1 MKKLIIAVCL
11 VLVSTFSHAQEWEKV
26 RMVNIIEYK
35 NGRWV
40 DGNSHYPDNYFIKL
54 NGSEV
59 IVKANEINKY
69 MTYGSSNEVKY
80 DTHVAYSWNAIDD
93 SGDNCTFI
101 MKKFF
106 ADGTTIYMITYRSV
120 GVEFYLK

>member
-1 MKKLIIAVCL
+1 
-11 VLVSTFSHAQEWEKV
+11 
-26 RMVNIIEYK
+26 
-35 NGRWV
+35 
-40 DGNSHYPDNYFIKL
+40 
-54 NGSEV
+54 
-59 IVKANEINKY
+59 